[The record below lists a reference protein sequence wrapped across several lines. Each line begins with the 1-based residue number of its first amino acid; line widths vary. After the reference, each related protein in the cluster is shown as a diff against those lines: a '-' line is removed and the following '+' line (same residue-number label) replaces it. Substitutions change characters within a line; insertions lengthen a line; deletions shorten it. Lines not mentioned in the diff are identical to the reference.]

1 MNRQQKQFM
10 KIIKT
15 IDYSRQNWEK
25 FYDFC
30 ELTSQSFRVCL
41 SPYHDLVSK
50 DIERIHK
57 KYKKEDIT
65 KFDKMLDCMIESLE
79 ISYHDFLGDIFQ
91 EMELHNKYKGQFFT
105 PYPVCKMMSQMTLGT
120 NIKESFNESGYFTC
134 NDPACGAGATLIAVV
149 DELVSQ
155 GHNPSTD
162 VYMVAQDV
170 DQLASYMC
178 YIQLSLCGVAA
189 KIVHG
194 NTLSGEIFSEWYT
207 PVYFLNGWY
216 NKIKIQESKDETNSD
231 STCV

>member
-1 MNRQQKQFM
+1 MNIQQKEFI

-30 ELTSQSFRVCL
+30 ELSALTLRLPF
-41 SPYHDLVSK
+41 YGELVVD
-50 DIERIHK
+50 DIKRLHK
-57 KYKKEDIT
+57 KYKQEDIV
-65 KFDKMLDCMIESLE
+65 KFDTMFELMVDSLE

-105 PYPVCKMMSQMTLGT
+105 PYPVCKMMSQMTLDD
-120 NIKESFNESGYFTC
+120 NVKDIVQDKGYFTC
-134 NDPACGAGATLIAVV
+134 SDPACGAGATLIAVV
-149 DELVSQ
+149 ENVRTL
-155 GHNPSTD
+155 GLNPSTD